1 MSVEV
6 EILSRVLAYR
16 LSGVAPALIH
26 PTQAGF
32 ERGRCMR
39 DHIIFIE
46 ALQHK
51 ATKEQVEWCATF
63 LDFAKAYDWVN
74 QHFLF
79 DFMAK
84 MSIGSNFLSW
94 IPLLYHRPQVNF
106 LLNGPSVYPNR
117 GVKQGCPL
125 LRLLFDLY
133 IEPLGATLRMAPDL
147 GIPVGEGDPLTSIF
161 FADDSTILSN
171 SLESAEYQVDYIVRT
186 FCETSGAP
194 LNLSKCTTT
203 GSRFKNTYQIPG
215 DLCGPP
221 NPTDTRQVLVGVHK
235 MDIPIQGRRVL
246 GSTLILSHIWHVT
259 AVKVVTDDLLQKWH
273 RVLTNY
279 ILGLKTIDDPNT
291 DPSSTNYGIMKS
303 PWDWV
308 YR

>member
-32 ERGRCMR
+32 ERGRSMR

-51 ATKEQVEWCATF
+51 ATKEQAEWCATF

-84 MSIGSNFLSW
+84 MNIGSNFLSW
-94 IPLLYHRPQVNF
+94 IRLLYHRPQVNF

-117 GVKQGCPL
+117 GVKQGCTL

-133 IEPLGATLRMAPDL
+133 IEPLGATLRVAPDL

-194 LNLSKCTTT
+194 LNLHNNREVPAGRHSTPSITLAS
-203 GSRFKNTYQIPG
+203 SRIPIKYLGIFVGHQIQLIHGKYLSAYTKWTYQSKDVESSPR
-215 DLCGPP
+215 L
-221 NPTDTRQVLVGVHK
+221 
-235 MDIPIQGRRVL
+235 
-246 GSTLILSHIWHVT
+246 SFSHIS
-259 AVKVVTDDLLQKWH
+259 
-273 RVLTNY
+273 
-279 ILGLKTIDDPNT
+279 G
-291 DPSSTNYGIMKS
+291 M
-303 PWDWV
+303 
-308 YR
+308 